1 MYREKQLHPSNQYFS
16 RGGKVRKRLGVVVML
31 VLVLLLIMSAVSS
44 AQTLDRVRER
54 GRLICGANNALLG
67 FGYVDSDGN
76 WSGFDVDFCRAIA
89 AAVLGDAN
97 AVEFVALSAAARQPA
112 LQTGEVDV
120 LIRNTTATLIRE
132 TDWTANFVP
141 TTFYDGQGFMTR
153 KEYGIETLEDL
164 AGATICVTKGTT
176 TELNL
181 ADVLRARGIPFTPIV
196 QEDANTVYDSYEQ
209 GRCDAVTSDK
219 SQLAGMRALFANPD
233 DHVILEPTISKEPL
247 GPAVRHGDDQWFDIV
262 SWVVNAVF
270 FAEEVGITSEN
281 IDTYTTDNPEI
292 ERFLGLQGDLGKSSG
307 WTTSGCTAS
316 SSRWAT
322 TVRSSTATWRSWA
335 SRVA

>member
-1 MYREKQLHPSNQYFS
+1 M
-16 RGGKVRKRLGVVVML
+16 RKRLGVMLLLVM
-31 VLVLLLIMSAVSS
+31 VLLVVMSAVSS
-44 AQTLDRVRER
+44 AQTLERVRER
-54 GRLICGANNALLG
+54 GRLVCGANNALLG

-76 WSGFDVDFCRAIA
+76 WSGFDIDFCRAIA

-112 LQTGEVDV
+112 IQTGEVDV
-120 LIRNTTATLIRE
+120 LIRNTTVTLTRE
-132 TDWTANFVP
+132 TDWTANFTA

-153 KEYGIETLEDL
+153 AEYGIQTLEDL

-181 ADVLRARGIPFTPIV
+181 ADTFRARGIPFTPIV

-219 SQLAGMRALFANPD
+219 SQLAGMRALFANPE

-247 GPAVRHGDDQWFDIV
+247 GPAVRHGDDQWYDVV
-262 SWVVNAVF
+262 SWIVDAVF
-270 FAEEVGITSEN
+270 FAEEIGLTSEN
-281 IDTYTTDNPEI
+281 VDTYTTQDPEI
-292 ERFLGLQGDLGKSSG
+292 ERFLGRSGDLAQKIGLDNDWVYRIVSQVG
-307 WTTSGCTAS
+307 NYGEIYERNLAQLGIPRGLNAQWTDGGLIYA
-316 SSRWAT
+316 RPF
-322 TVRSSTATWRSWA
+322 R
-335 SRVA
+335 